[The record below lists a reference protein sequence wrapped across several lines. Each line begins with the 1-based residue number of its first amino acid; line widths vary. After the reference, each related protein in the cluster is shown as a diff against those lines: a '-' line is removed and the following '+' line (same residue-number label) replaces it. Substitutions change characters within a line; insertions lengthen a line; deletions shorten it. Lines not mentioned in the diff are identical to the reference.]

1 MPGCIFFALQV
12 LEFELKS
19 SAQSSY
25 EIQVCIHGKF
35 VESIAKEE
43 ALNHAHITTTL
54 RQDQLSVTRRY
65 SDMFS
70 IRGFFRCS

>member
-1 MPGCIFFALQV
+1 MLLDTFVLAKFIVNQGILHTVVVFYAWIQFFALQV

-25 EIQVCIHGKF
+25 AIRAYIHGKF

-43 ALNHAHITTTL
+43 ALNHAH
-54 RQDQLSVTRRY
+54 QP
-65 SDMFS
+65 
-70 IRGFFRCS
+70 

>member
-1 MPGCIFFALQV
+1 MLLDTFVLAKFIVNQGILHTLVVFYAWIQFFALQV

-25 EIQVCIHGKF
+25 EMCIHGKF

-43 ALNHAHITTTL
+43 ALNHAH
-54 RQDQLSVTRRY
+54 QP
-65 SDMFS
+65 
-70 IRGFFRCS
+70 